1 MITTEIYIGLF
12 LSSFLSATILPGQS
26 EIALTSLII
35 LNNHSLSFLV
45 FIASLGN
52 VLGSLLNWFIG
63 CKLERFKK
71 KNWFPVTEL
80 QLKKA
85 SNWYH
90 KYGKWSLLLSW
101 VPFVGDPITII
112 AGIFRISIMHFI
124 LIVSFAKTMRYV
136 FIAFIALNFI

>member
-52 VLGSLLNWFIG
+52 ILGSLFNWFIG

-71 KNWFPVTEL
+71 KKWFPVTDL

-90 KYGKWSLLLSW
+90 KYGKWTLLLSW
-101 VPFVGDPITII
+101 VPFVGDPLTIV
-112 AGIFRISIMHFI
+112 AGIFRVPIMYFI
-124 LIVSFAKTMRYV
+124 LIVSFAKTMRYI
-136 FIAFIALNFI
+136 FIACIALSFI

>member
-1 MITTEIYIGLF
+1 MITTQIYIGLF

-52 VLGSLLNWFIG
+52 ILGSLFNWFIG

-71 KNWFPVTEL
+71 KKWFPVTDL

-90 KYGKWSLLLSW
+90 KYGKWTLLLSW
-101 VPFVGDPITII
+101 VPFVGDPLTIV
-112 AGIFRISIMHFI
+112 AGIFRVPIMYFI
-124 LIVSFAKTMRYV
+124 LIVSFAKTMRYI

>member
-52 VLGSLLNWFIG
+52 ILGSLFNWFIG

-71 KNWFPVTEL
+71 KKWFPVTDL

-90 KYGKWSLLLSW
+90 KYGKWTLLLSW
-101 VPFVGDPITII
+101 VPFVGDPITIVL
-112 AGIFRISIMHFI
+112 S
-124 LIVSFAKTMRYV
+124 SF
-136 FIAFIALNFI
+136 NFNQLSVK

>member
-90 KYGKWSLLLSW
+90 KYGKWTLLLSW
-101 VPFVGDPITII
+101 VPFVGDPITIV

>member
-71 KNWFPVTEL
+71 KKWFPVTDL

-90 KYGKWSLLLSW
+90 KYGKWTLLLSW
-101 VPFVGDPITII
+101 VPFVGDPITIV
-112 AGIFRISIMHFI
+112 AGIFRVPIMYFI
-124 LIVSFAKTMRYV
+124 LIVSFAKTMRYI
-136 FIAFIALNFI
+136 FIACVALNFI

>member
-1 MITTEIYIGLF
+1 MITTQIYIGLF

-35 LNNHSLSFLV
+35 LNNHSISFLV
-45 FIASLGN
+45 SIASLGN
-52 VLGSLLNWFIG
+52 VLGSLFNWFIG

-71 KNWFPVTEL
+71 KKWFPVTDL

-90 KYGKWSLLLSW
+90 KYGKWTLLLSW
-101 VPFVGDPITII
+101 VPFVGDPLTIV
-112 AGIFRISIMHFI
+112 AGIFRVPIMYFI
-124 LIVSFAKTMRYV
+124 LIVSFAKTMRYI
-136 FIAFIALNFI
+136 FIASIALNFI

>member
-63 CKLERFKK
+63 SKLERFKK
-71 KNWFPVTEL
+71 KKWFPVTKL

-90 KYGKWSLLLSW
+90 KYGKWTLLLSW
-101 VPFVGDPITII
+101 VPFVGDPITIV
-112 AGIFRISIMHFI
+112 AGIFRIPIMHFI
-124 LIVSFAKTMRYV
+124 LIVSFAKTMRYI